1 MQKKKN
7 LFAKLVS
14 DTNMDYT
21 QSQEKLKK
29 LNEAIAELKQ
39 KNIDSEAKLKQQKKI
54 YDALKADSKKFEKKY
69 MEAKKEI

>member
-1 MQKKKN
+1 
-7 LFAKLVS
+7 
-14 DTNMDYT
+14 MDHT

-54 YDALKADSKKFEKKY
+54 YDALKADLKLEKKY
-69 MEAKKEI
+69 MEAQKEI

>member
-7 LFAKLVS
+7 LFAKLAS
-14 DTNMDYT
+14 DANMDHT

-39 KNIDSEAKLKQQKKI
+39 KNLIQK
-54 YDALKADSKKFEKKY
+54 
-69 MEAKKEI
+69 